1 MWQGV
6 VPVATGGAAAEA
18 AGLATSPTAS
28 TVVER
33 GAEAAA
39 TTTTLNPWD
48 LILDAGPMVTGVMIV
63 LLAASVIC
71 WAIVVAKLVQFTTAR
86 LRSHSFLKHL
96 RLAVDD
102 EHAVELAVRAG
113 GTSPHARL
121 WLAAQHEREL
131 RPQEGVPDGRD
142 VGAGPTKRLERTLS
156 KAVDVEVTRMEGWLS
171 LLATIGSASP
181 FVGLFGT
188 VWGIMSSFINIGAQ
202 ESASL
207 AVVAPGIAEALIA
220 TAVGLVAAIPA
231 VVAYN
236 AFVRR
241 IRVWNEEL
249 ATFAAELVNQEDA
262 KRHAPPAAAA
272 G

>member
-18 AGLATSPTAS
+18 AGLATTPA
-28 TVVER
+28 VGAAAER
-33 GAEAAA
+33 GAQAA
-39 TTTTLNPWD
+39 TTGSLNPWD
-48 LILDAGPMVTGVMIV
+48 LILDAGPVVTAVLVM
-63 LLAASVIC
+63 LLIASVVC
-71 WAIVVAKLVQFTTAR
+71 WAIVATKGVQIVVAR
-86 LRSHSFLKHL
+86 LRSRSFLKQL
-96 RLAVDD
+96 RTAVDD
-102 EHAVELAVRAG
+102 DHATELAVRAG
-113 GTSPHARL
+113 GASPHARV
-121 WLAAQHEREL
+121 WLAARHELEL
-131 RPQEGVPDGRD
+131 RPQE
-142 VGAGPTKRLERTLS
+142 VGPAAREPSEGPTKRLERTLS

-188 VWGIMSSFINIGAQ
+188 VWGIMSSFMNIGAQ

-231 VVAYN
+231 VIAYN

-249 ATFAAELVNQEDA
+249 AAFAAELVNQEDA
-262 KRHAPPAAAA
+262 RRHASPAAAA